1 MLKRF
6 KLLSL
11 AAFVIAA
18 ALSSCQM
25 QEMESFSNEAVS
37 SDGTRASSFSPRFD
51 IDWDSVPAARPGSSL
66 SAISSFRA
74 TADKDYLYMLVKVDA
89 SQLSSGSTHHY
100 DNFMTVYLYDSG
112 SSSTNWKE
120 KGKRIDNLCGWLIT
134 DQRPEFTYWGSKV
147 KYQCVKV
154 GSTIYNEIR
163 FPRSLDPLLQKSSI
177 KLGVTLSDR
186 YYRYDESYSSR
197 NNLIG
202 CIPSKG
208 KNMYALSTSGSTSNN
223 NTTSNN
229 GSENNSS
236 SGNHCTDI
244 GKTPMVMAYVPAYS
258 SCPSSSE
265 AEERLTHINYFGYKT
280 DANGNLSNKYDDV
293 TISDVLKLKK
303 SKSSLKVL
311 LTVGGASKSGTK
323 AFASMANSKTAR
335 KNFCNQCK
343 NLVTEKYSIDGKEYT
358 LDGVDL
364 DWEHPDGSTDRKNF
378 NQLLQDLRETL
389 GNKKIISAAVSS
401 NPSHYDWSGAMKYLD
416 YVNVMTYDINWPSE
430 GAQYTSHHSA
440 LYKSSSSKNPAS
452 KCVSAA
458 AKAYKDA
465 GVPINKQNLG
475 VAFYG
480 HGTKNFDPDKDGVPF
495 HNISSTVI
503 EDSKWDDAAM
513 VPYYYSSSSDYLGYE
528 NEKSVNLKGQYAKLN
543 EFLGVMI
550 WEYGHDKGGKLLKA
564 LSRGMKG
571 EDRHGDPSSKT
582 KSDLPLYK

>member
-18 ALSSCQM
+18 ALSSCQK

-37 SDGTRASSFSPRFD
+37 SDGTRASSFSSKYG
-51 IDWDSVPAARPGSSL
+51 IDWGKVTKKYSSSSYPAFYSMQ
-66 SAISSFRA
+66 A
-74 TADKDYLYMLVKVDA
+74 TADKDNVYLLLRAKPGEMKKGHAYDNELSVFVYDKSNGSTRYWNDQKSTRVDA
-89 SQLSSGSTHHY
+89 MG
-100 DNFMTVYLYDSG
+100 
-112 SSSTNWKE
+112 
-120 KGKRIDNLCGWLIT
+120 GWLMK
-134 DQRPEFTYWGSKV
+134 DSNPKFTSWNDKV
-147 KYQCVKV
+147 SSQAVTYDD
-154 GSTIYNEIR
+154 YYYYEIR
-163 FPRSLDPLLQKSSI
+163 YPRSISSLLKGSSI
-177 KLGVTLSDR
+177 KIGVRMENNYKRSNGTYASSSDVKV
-186 YYRYDESYSSR
+186 
-197 NNLIG
+197 IG
-202 CIPSKG
+202 ILPSKG
-208 KNMYALSTSGSTSNN
+208 SDMYSVSSSSSNGNNTSTSN
-223 NTTSNN
+223 
-229 GSENNSS
+229 
-236 SGNHCTDI
+236 HCSDI

-323 AFASMANSKTAR
+323 AFSSMANSETAR

-343 NLVTEKYSIDGKEYT
+343 NLVTAKYSIDGKEYT

-416 YVNVMTYDINWPSE
+416 YVNVMTYDINWPSD

-480 HGTKNFDPDKDGVPF
+480 HGTNNYDPDKHDGVAF

-503 EDSKWDDAAM
+503 ENSKWDDAAM
-513 VPYYYSSSSDYLGYE
+513 VPYYYKSSSDYLGYE

-543 EFLGVMI
+543 GFLGVMI
-550 WEYGHDKGGKLLKA
+550 WEYGHDNGGKLLKA

-571 EDRHGDPSSKT
+571 EDRYGDPSSKT